1 MDKSFLMTVIDLH
14 PFKSKSL
21 ELKLWE
27 QKLEKILLILT
38 EPAGFCIPGDR
49 DMEETRLWPNQNG
62 CF

>member
-21 ELKLWE
+21 KLKLWE
-27 QKLEKILLILT
+27 QKQKILLILT
-38 EPAGFCIPGDR
+38 EPAGSAYQVTEIWRKQDYR
-49 DMEETRLWPNQNG
+49 PNQNG